1 MSNLKKFEVGADL
14 CICYD
19 NKLQSEVE
27 ENVFKEGAYERYEFL
42 AELGYNE
49 IYVHDISSYGYKYIS
64 HSIEIGAAGSQMS

>member
-42 AELGYNE
+42 AKLGYNE
-49 IYVHDISSYGYKYIS
+49 I
-64 HSIEIGAAGSQMS
+64 